1 MTRMGNGNHAP
12 AWGEWTAWVRTL
24 TPADLPKA
32 PFALVPHVDVADP
45 YTFLTAL
52 QRDAEAGPEGP
63 RARLSAFEREC
74 QLLRAAIA
82 EHGAAGA
89 DQIERP
95 EPRVPAAARP
105 RDNGSTSRKAQRAK
119 PRKTATGPEEYQ
131 ARQSPI
137 AGAIDVPVSVTLV
150 AFDFE
155 TTGLSPSLDAIVEVG
170 GVKFD
175 PFGEVIDTYQQLADP
190 GSPIPEDSTAVTGIT
205 NKMVKGQPP
214 SLEVVQAFLEWAGPD
229 AVLIAHNAPFDIE
242 FLRASCDRG
251 NVKAPNLKVVDTLR
265 WAQQMKLPTENNK
278 LGTLLAHYEIAVDGD
293 LHRSLV
299 DAQGVVAL
307 VTRLAGG
314 TLNPLEEILHHT
326 YDLKDNV
333 YNDFK
338 FRRKN

>member
-1 MTRMGNGNHAP
+1 MATAERTP

-24 TPADLPKA
+24 TPADLPQA

-45 YTFLTAL
+45 YAFLVAL
-52 QRDAEAGPEGP
+52 KRDAEAGPKGP

-74 QLLRAAIA
+74 RLLRAAIEA
-82 EHGAAGA
+82 LGPAGSN
-89 DQIERP
+89 QIARP
-95 EPRVPAAARP
+95 EPKTAEAP
-105 RDNGSTSRKAQRAK
+105 RAKENGSASRKAQRVK
-119 PRKTATGPEEYQ
+119 TRKTATGAEHYDTAQP
-131 ARQSPI
+131 SI
-137 AGAIDVPVSVTLV
+137 SGAIDVPSSVTLV

-155 TTGLSPSLDAIVEVG
+155 TTGLSPTVDAIVEVG

-175 PFGEVIDTYQQLADP
+175 PFGEALETYQQLANP
-190 GSPIPEDSTAVTGIT
+190 GSPIPADSTAVTGIT
-205 NKMVKGQPP
+205 NKMVKDQPD
-214 SLEVVQAFLEWAGPD
+214 SLTVLQEFLAWAGPD
-229 AVLIAHNAPFDIE
+229 AVLVAHNAPFDIE
-242 FLRASCDRG
+242 FLRSTCERG
-251 NVKAPNLKVVDTLR
+251 GIAAPNLKVVDTLR

-278 LGTLLAHYEIAVDGD
+278 LGTLLEYYDAVPEGD

-307 VTRLAGG
+307 VARLAGG

-338 FRRKN
+338 FRRKS